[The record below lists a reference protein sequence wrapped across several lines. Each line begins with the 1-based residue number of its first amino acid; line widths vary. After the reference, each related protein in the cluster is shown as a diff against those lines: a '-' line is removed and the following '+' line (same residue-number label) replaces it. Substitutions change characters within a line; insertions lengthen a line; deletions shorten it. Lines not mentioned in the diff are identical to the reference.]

1 MCLHFLYDICGRDAL
16 LPRSLAIPL
25 CYNPT
30 ENPLDQ
36 GGFANIWKG
45 QYHDQEVAAKVLR
58 VYAANDVQK
67 IRKVGCP
74 RLVVRINELTVCRTE
89 VL

>member
-1 MCLHFLYDICGRDAL
+1 MHFLYDICGRDAL

-25 CYNPT
+25 CYDPT

-45 QYHDQEVAAKVLR
+45 QYDGKEVAAKVLR

-67 IRKVGCP
+67 IRKVGYHQ
-74 RLVVRINELTVCRTE
+74 LVVCINELTKHRIE